1 MVDTRTTSYSSSPS
15 HQQRHKTQNH
25 TWSLYRL
32 TPRLSCGA
40 RAPQR
45 LRPRPPARGQLQP
58 VVRPDVDYG
67 RFEISEEP
75 RSDRWYLA
83 PQVREMVCGTARAE
97 DPEAHTA

>member
-1 MVDTRTTSYSSSPS
+1 MGSIENEADDCDWPTSE
-15 HQQRHKTQNH
+15 HVLHDIQRPV
-25 TWSLYRL
+25 RL

-45 LRPRPPARGQLQP
+45 LRPRPPARRQLQP

-75 RSDRWYLA
+75 RSDRRYLA